1 MVRPGGRLANM
12 NVRRH
17 NWDRWSR
24 LRQKGCRFV
33 ITIPAA
39 YLRDKPI
46 TIPGYRL
53 YEPRPLDVFPQYR
66 PDLAYRC
73 IDSVF
78 GINKNIFAPQSLDNF
93 LPTHNLPVAFKQE
106 YE

>member
-1 MVRPGGRLANM
+1 MVRPGGGLAHM
-12 NVRRH
+12 NVRRY

-24 LRQKGCRFV
+24 LRQKRCRFV
-33 ITIPAA
+33 IAIAVA
-39 YLRDKPI
+39 DLRDKPI
-46 TIPGYRL
+46 TLPRYRL
-53 YEPRPLDVFPQYR
+53 YKPWPLDVFPQCR

-93 LPTHNLPVAFKQE
+93 LPTHNLPVAFNQE